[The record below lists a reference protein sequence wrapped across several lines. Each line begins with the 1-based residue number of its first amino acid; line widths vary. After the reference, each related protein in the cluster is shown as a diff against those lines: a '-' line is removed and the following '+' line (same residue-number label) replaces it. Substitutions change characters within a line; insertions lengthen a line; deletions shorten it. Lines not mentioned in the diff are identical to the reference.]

1 MSKVIVG
8 MSMSLDGIV
17 GAQDEA
23 DWWPVHEKILGW
35 VFNLRSWQ
43 AAQGMEGGEDGVDS
57 DIWAEEYE
65 RIGAHVLSRK
75 MFDHG
80 VEPWGDDPPFHAPV
94 FVVTHRGQDP
104 ITKDGGT
111 SYTFVTEGIESAIKQ
126 AIAAAK
132 GKDVLLAGGAG
143 IAQQALAAGLVDEL
157 ALHVAPVLIGS
168 GVRLF
173 DHIGTEHIQ
182 LESTRVVGSSGV
194 THLRFT
200 VVK

>member
-17 GAQDEA
+17 GTASEA

-35 VFNLRSWQ
+35 VFNLRSWR
-43 AAQGMEGGEDGVDS
+43 AAQGMEGGEDGIDS

-65 RIGAHVLSRK
+65 RIGAQVVSRL

-80 VEPWGDDPPFHAPV
+80 VETWGENPPFHAPV
-94 FVVTHRGQDP
+94 FVVTHRGQDT
-104 ITKDGGT
+104 IVKGGGT
-111 SYTFVTEGIESAIKQ
+111 SYTFVTDGVDSAIKQ
-126 AIAAAK
+126 ALAAAQ
-132 GKDVLLAGGAG
+132 GKDVLLAGGAD

-157 ALHVAPVLIGS
+157 ALHIAPVLLGS

-173 DHIGTEHIQ
+173 DRIGTEHIH
-182 LESTRVVGSSGV
+182 LRSTRVTGSTGV

-200 VVK
+200 IAR